1 MLDLVFWSFL
11 VSLAPWALGLA
22 WHLIFGVARLISP
35 TAANAWVALPGCR
48 HVSQT
53 FCGPSW
59 HGISS

>member
-22 WHLIFGVARLISP
+22 WHLMIGVARLISP
-35 TAANAWVALPGCR
+35 TAANASVALPGGR
-48 HVSQT
+48 HVAQN